1 MSFDIPVLH
10 TERLRLRAPEM
21 ADFEPYA
28 AFLASDRAIHERG
41 PMDERAAWR
50 EFCASLACWSLRGFG
65 GWSVTDRAAGG
76 YLGEVGL
83 FQPVEYPEPEI
94 GWMVVPQAEGRGVA
108 HEAALAVRAW
118 AYEKLG
124 LKTLVSYI
132 DPANDRSIQLA
143 KRLGAV
149 LDPDAPG
156 PDAGDLVFRHPGP
169 AAVLA
174 AVPGALSGPR
184 SEAPV

>member
-1 MSFDIPVLH
+1 MTSPVLGIPSLE
-10 TERLRLRAPEM
+10 TTRLRLRAPQIG
-21 ADFEPYA
+21 DFRHYA

-50 EFCASLACWSLRGFG
+50 EFCASLACWPLRGFG
-65 GWSVTDRAAGG
+65 AWSVTDRAGA

-94 GWMVVPQAEGRGVA
+94 GWLVVPEAEGRGIA

-118 AYEKLG
+118 AYRTLG

-132 DPANDRSIQLA
+132 APANARSIRLA
-143 KRLGAV
+143 ERLGAW
-149 LDPDAPG
+149 LDRDAPTID
-156 PDAGDLVFRHPGP
+156 PGDLVYRHPGP
-169 AAVLA
+169 E
-174 AVPGALSGPR
+174 AL
-184 SEAPV
+184 